1 MKRIPVLVLI
11 LLISITP
18 GCKKNS
24 PDSDEISLAKK
35 YARYST
41 PVYKDRELNTW
52 LATLSKT
59 ESVDLL
65 ALEKVLIKNKPVEI
79 ASVKLSDDSKGF
91 VAAANLADRPLVFI
105 EDTKAHVRNN
115 EGSKVEA
122 TIPRGTIGFIMEEK
136 GNWVQVYVGKIGEK
150 YITKQWVQGG
160 FSTETALILE
170 ARTYEEAC
178 SVLAK
183 KKTEVKPELWEEALE
198 KLQNLKSSSSIFAGL
213 ASDKMAALEG
223 KVAVE
228 EEKEET
234 VGGDNTEHTEG
245 ENMP

>member
-1 MKRIPVLVLI
+1 MKRIPVLILI
-11 LLISITP
+11 LLICIAQ

-59 ESVDLL
+59 EAVDLL

-91 VAAANLADRPLVFI
+91 VAAANLADKPLVFI

-136 GNWVQVYVGKIGEK
+136 GNWVQVYAGRIGEK
-150 YITKQWVQGG
+150 YIAKLWVQGG
-160 FSTETALILE
+160 FSTDTALILE

-178 SVLAK
+178 AVLAK
-183 KKTEVKPELWEEALE
+183 KKTEVKPELWEEALG
-198 KLQNLKSSSSIFAGL
+198 KLENLKSTSSIFAGL

-223 KVAVE
+223 TAPVE
-228 EEKEET
+228 EKKEDNT
-234 VGGDNTEHTEG
+234 GGDTTEDAEEKTA
-245 ENMP
+245 P